1 LPLEA
6 RIINVADT
14 FQALAQER
22 PYRKPMAPDEIMDIL
37 RQRVDKGRADPDV
50 VAVIAGDLANCHRI
64 ALCCA

>member
-22 PYRKPMAPDEIMDIL
+22 PYRKPMAPDAIMAIL
-37 RQRVDKGRADPDV
+37 HQRVDLMTRLKDRLV
-50 VAVIAGDLANCHRI
+50 
-64 ALCCA
+64 